1 MALQWKITKNGKNK
15 GVRMTKKRFRLWVN
29 EDGEENIFD
38 NYNQFKTVDLC
49 MPCGKQVTDMLN
61 ELEREKEYWRDK
73 ALHKELI

>member
-1 MALQWKITKNGKNK
+1 M
-15 GVRMTKKRFRLWVN
+15 FN
-29 EDGEENIFD
+29 EDGEENISD

-49 MPCGKQVTDMLN
+49 SECGEQVTDILN